1 LPFIDG
7 SYHDLCNKIKDES
20 QRLSFVDTSS
30 PYPLAA
36 GAAPILVDA
45 VRRYASPY
53 LDDLGLHQALQSI
66 DFSYIAQL
74 LLRIASVP
82 DDLPQM
88 LLLEEFFKNKRA
100 LDFGPNPEFDE
111 AFYLLEYP
119 DVSAIVDAGHIH
131 CGFFHYI
138 KCGLREGR

>member
-1 LPFIDG
+1 M
-7 SYHDLCNKIKDES
+7 
-20 QRLSFVDTSS
+20 DTSS

-36 GAAPILVDA
+36 GAAPILVDV

-53 LDDLGLHQALQSI
+53 LDDLGLYQALQSI

-88 LLLEEFFKNKRA
+88 LLLTSE
-100 LDFGPNPEFDE
+100 
-111 AFYLLEYP
+111 
-119 DVSAIVDAGHIH
+119 H
-131 CGFFHYI
+131 
-138 KCGLREGR
+138 